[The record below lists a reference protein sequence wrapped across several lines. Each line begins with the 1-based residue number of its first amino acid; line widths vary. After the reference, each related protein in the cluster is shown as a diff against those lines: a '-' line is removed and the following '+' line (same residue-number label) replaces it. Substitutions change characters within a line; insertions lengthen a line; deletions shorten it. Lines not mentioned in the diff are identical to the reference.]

1 MEWTEHPPTAT
12 YTTPSGTTGTV
23 PAPWHDRLIA
33 AARADDSA
41 AFDATMAEAT
51 DALAADGIDVARF
64 TVAPA
69 GVVHGDGGTLDLVG
83 VGRGHLTV
91 DGQPM
96 DAPTTVLDVTQL
108 ADATGSVDPG
118 VQPDLAALV
127 APTSAGLW
135 DHRYADADP
144 DHPAHYIDT
153 RTYADGVRWLG
164 DARDP
169 GETVVTVED
178 WGCGLGWFAHTARAM
193 EAPLAVVGIDGS
205 HSPFADRVEDLG
217 ATDYW
222 ADPDRL
228 RAPCAFMRAVAE
240 HNHDPG
246 RVLWNFAR
254 AFSRRGYVAFFTPM
268 ATDSDVP
275 VALAAEAPGYPGVPD
290 MSLPAPW
297 VEAIWAE
304 AGLDWT
310 TEQLTSDT
318 AYGVETVYRLWRPG
332 HGPAS

>member
-12 YTTPSGTTGTV
+12 YTTASGTTGTV

-33 AARADDSA
+33 AALADDSA
-41 AFDATMAEAT
+41 AFDEAMADAT
-51 DALAADGIDVARF
+51 DALAADGVDVARF
-64 TVAPA
+64 TVAGWDAHPVPPDTPA
-69 GVVHGDGGTLDLVG
+69 ADSGIAAVAVGDVPL
-83 VGRGHLTV
+83 
-91 DGQPM
+91 
-96 DAPTTVLDVTQL
+96 DAPTTVLDLTQL
-108 ADATGSVDPG
+108 ADATGSVDLG

-222 ADPDRL
+222 SDPDRL

-318 AYGVETVYRLWRPG
+318 AYGVETVYWLWRPG